1 MNELHVTQLSCYLSR
16 YCLTV
21 LCALLCGAGQALSAE
36 RIVSINL
43 CSDQLLLLLAPREQI
58 HSVSFMAA
66 NPIYSAYADR
76 VGAITLNHAR
86 IEEIVAQQPDMI
98 LAYELSDRLLIQM
111 LRGLGYRVEVVA
123 AANSLAEVGETILSV
138 AKLLGERDKGVE
150 LVAEMQRQLQRS
162 SAAVASTRPL
172 AVIYAPNGYSP
183 GSLSL
188 QGSVLEAAGF
198 DNLSRQL
205 GNDYGATVPLEQIL
219 RHQPDLYIIDN
230 QESNENSMAQKK
242 LSHPALRK
250 SIARAEMAQI
260 AGRYWSCPTPLVT
273 RAVTELR
280 EYL

>member
-1 MNELHVTQLSCYLSR
+1 MQLTCHLSP
-16 YCLTV
+16 YCLTL
-21 LCALLCGAGQALSAE
+21 LCALLLSAGQARCAE

-58 HSVSFMAA
+58 RSVSFMAA
-66 NPIYSAYADR
+66 NPIYSVYADR
-76 VGAITLNHAR
+76 VGDITLNHAR

-98 LAYELSDRLLIQM
+98 LAYELSDSQLVQM
-111 LRGLGYRVEVVA
+111 LRQLGYRVEVVA
-123 AANSLAEVGETILSV
+123 AANSLAEVGDTILSV
-138 AKLLGERDKGVE
+138 ASLLGERDRGVE
-150 LVAEMQRQLQRS
+150 LVAEMQRQLQQAS
-162 SAAVASTRPL
+162 VAADAARPL

-183 GSLSL
+183 GSLTL

-198 DNLSRQL
+198 ANLSRQL
-205 GNDYGATVPLEQIL
+205 GNDYGATLPLELIL
-219 RHQPDLYIIDN
+219 RHQPELYIIDN
-230 QESNENSMAQKK
+230 QEPNENSMAQKK

-250 SIARAEMAQI
+250 SIARGEMVQI